1 MISGSNYYIIVL
13 EVVNVLN
20 LEVTPYSESIC
31 SQKLD
36 NIKHQ
41 VISNPAVVELLK
53 DPIMIEDEKADVIMF
68 FSISNAKEKA
78 KIFVQTGNNIETVWD
93 SLVNIL
99 RNYSLINDIDLKW
112 IKVDIVCKIDKLDS
126 AELRDRI
133 RSKNTNF
140 YRKGISFDPKFKVAL
155 LEAELNSN
163 KIINYKADE
172 LNIERLSKYLRK
184 YREIEL
190 VNIPDLIY
198 EFSTISFFVDEN
210 YNFYELYTDDL
221 NFGRRK
227 IGTPSKNDIYKII
240 ERSSAYLANNIDQ
253 EGKFTYG
260 YFPTFDKIIE
270 NYNILRHS
278 GALWSLLISYKI
290 TNDPKLLESIR
301 NGIRYLIQ
309 DGLVFKDHKTAYILE
324 RKANEIKL
332 GGNAIAIILL
342 ISYMEDQKSDEYMNL
357 VLCLGNGILE
367 LLSMDSG
374 KYYHVLEYPG
384 FVRKAEQRTIYY
396 DGEATLALC
405 KLFGITKD
413 QKWLLAAKTSLD
425 YFIDNNYIKYVDH
438 WVSYSVNEFTKHS
451 PEDKYLE
458 FGLKNVYE
466 NIEWIFSRPTTYHI
480 YSELLMQGYEIFNR
494 ARRNEHD
501 IPTQLEFDYEK
512 LITAIKYRLS
522 YSLNAFFYPEY
533 AMYFKNPERIVDS
546 FFIRQSSFR
555 VRIDDIQHF
564 LGGLCQYYFHYE
576 DVNSKGLQ

>member
-1 MISGSNYYIIVL
+1 
-13 EVVNVLN
+13 
-20 LEVTPYSESIC
+20 
-31 SQKLD
+31 
-36 NIKHQ
+36 
-41 VISNPAVVELLK
+41 
-53 DPIMIEDEKADVIMF
+53 
-68 FSISNAKEKA
+68 
-78 KIFVQTGNNIETVWD
+78 
-93 SLVNIL
+93 
-99 RNYSLINDIDLKW
+99 
-112 IKVDIVCKIDKLDS
+112 
-126 AELRDRI
+126 
-133 RSKNTNF
+133 
-140 YRKGISFDPKFKVAL
+140 
-155 LEAELNSN
+155 
-163 KIINYKADE
+163 
-172 LNIERLSKYLRK
+172 
-184 YREIEL
+184 
-190 VNIPDLIY
+190 
-198 EFSTISFFVDEN
+198 
-210 YNFYELYTDDL
+210 
-221 NFGRRK
+221 
-227 IGTPSKNDIYKII
+227 
-240 ERSSAYLANNIDQ
+240 
-253 EGKFTYG
+253 
-260 YFPTFDKIIE
+260 
-270 NYNILRHS
+270 
-278 GALWSLLISYKI
+278 
-290 TNDPKLLESIR
+290 
-301 NGIRYLIQ
+301 LIQ

-396 DGEATLALC
+396 DGEATFALC